1 MGKYYLY
8 NGKQVGF
15 VRKAIDEVVMVEEG
29 WVAEVQNH
37 FGKRTHDKLL
47 QIPAQILKNGGFPDI
62 SRAQAWILLL
72 EILNKGVPEALRD
85 ADVDEKIGKGTLLKD
100 LAKAPVR
107 AAAGV
112 VDTTTKVTGAVVGG
126 AVGAATTAASA
137 VGSAVGKTADVAE
150 DVAEGVVDTVEEAV
164 DAVTGEE
171 DGENAQ

>member
-29 WVAEVQNH
+29 WVSEVQNH

-47 QIPAQILKNGGFPDI
+47 QIPAQILKNSGFPDI
-62 SRAQAWILLL
+62 TRAQAWIILL

-85 ADVDEKIGKGTLLKD
+85 ADVDEKIGKGTILKD
-100 LAKAPVR
+100 IVKAPAR
-107 AAAGV
+107 AAAEV
-112 VDTTTKVTGAVVGG
+112 VDTTSKVTGKVVGG
-126 AVGAATTAASA
+126 AVGAAATAASA

-150 DVAEGVVDTVEEAV
+150 DVAESVVDTVEEAV

-171 DGENAQ
+171 DGEGAQ